1 MPKKGDSNDRTYG
14 YYIKDGKRIRVTK
27 RMHDREVAR
36 ARRDLFKHTL
46 DPNRAGDL
54 SSHAMKLVK
63 DAARMSEFVEAF
75 ITEYTGKKK
84 QNAASDALEIKKLI
98 KSCEYELMSVKSA
111 FMPVDGLHDE
121 LSMGSPG
128 DA

>member
-1 MPKKGDSNDRTYG
+1 MQKRDSDNDRTYG
-14 YYIKDGKRIRVTK
+14 YYIKDGKRIHVTK

-36 ARRDLFKHTL
+36 ARRELFKHTL

-75 ITEYTGKKK
+75 IVEYTGRKK
-84 QNAASDALEIKKLI
+84 QDAARDAIEIKKLI

>member
-1 MPKKGDSNDRTYG
+1 MAKRDSDSDRTYG
-14 YYIKDGKRIRVTK
+14 YYIKDGQRIRVTK

-75 ITEYTGKKK
+75 ITEYTGRKK
-84 QNAASDALEIKKLI
+84 QDAARDALEIKKLI

-121 LSMGSPG
+121 LSTGSPG